1 MDHVSETGHVA
12 GAQAWTAPPRLGAVR
27 VVFAGTPETALPSLE
42 ALVASRHEVVAVVT
56 RPDARS
62 GRGRSLSPSPVA
74 EAAAQHGIE
83 VLKPAKP
90 SDPEFMERL
99 RELAPDCVPIV
110 AYGALIRRE
119 ALDIPR
125 YGWINLHF
133 SVLPAWR
140 GAAPVQ
146 RAIMAG
152 DEVTGATV
160 FSLVEELD
168 AGPVLG
174 TITELI
180 RPDDT
185 SAELLARLAD
195 WGSKLLVDVVDHI
208 EDGDIAAVPQPDDNI
223 SFAPKLTTEEG
234 RIDWTRPAFAV
245 DRHIRGCT
253 PAPGAWTTLAGERV
267 KIGPATISDERT
279 LEPGRIAVGKREV
292 RVGTSTTD
300 LVLGEVQA
308 VGKKRMA
315 AADWGRGTSFEA
327 EPAFDA
333 TEAEHG

>member
-1 MDHVSETGHVA
+1 
-12 GAQAWTAPPRLGAVR
+12 
-27 VVFAGTPETALPSLE
+27 
-42 ALVASRHEVVAVVT
+42 VASRHDVVAVVT
-56 RPDARS
+56 RPDAPA
-62 GRGRSLSPSPVA
+62 GRGRTMTPSPVA
-74 EAAAQHGIE
+74 LAAEAHGIE
-83 VLKPAKP
+83 VLKPSKP
-90 SDPEFMERL
+90 SDPEFMARL

-119 ALDIPR
+119 ALDIPP

-133 SVLPAWR
+133 SVLPSWR

-180 RPDDT
+180 RDDDT
-185 SAELLARLAD
+185 TADLLARLAD

-223 SFAPKLTTEEG
+223 SFAPKLSTDEA
-234 RIDWTRPAFAV
+234 RIDWNRPAFAI

-253 PAPGAWTTLAGERV
+253 PAPGAWTILDGERV
-267 KIGPATISDERT
+267 KIGPAKVADDST
-279 LEPGRIAVGKREV
+279 LEPGRIAAGKREV
-292 RVGTSTTD
+292 RVGTATTD
-300 LVLGEVQA
+300 VVLGEVQA

-315 AADWGRGTSFEA
+315 AADWGRGTSVDGRIFA
-327 EPAFDA
+327 
-333 TEAEHG
+333 

>member
-1 MDHVSETGHVA
+1 M
-12 GAQAWTAPPRLGAVR
+12 RI
-27 VVFAGTPETALPSLE
+27 VFAGTPETALPSLE
-42 ALVASRHEVVAVVT
+42 ALVASRHDVVAVIT
-56 RPDARS
+56 RPDAPA
-62 GRGRSLSPSPVA
+62 GRGRTLTPSPVA
-74 EAAAQHGIE
+74 LAAEAHGIE

-90 SDPEFMERL
+90 SDPEFMARL
-99 RELAPDCVPIV
+99 RELAPDCIPIV

-119 ALDIPR
+119 ALDIPPF
-125 YGWINLHF
+125 GWINLHF

-185 SAELLARLAD
+185 TAELLERLAD

-208 EDGDIAAVPQPDDNI
+208 EDGDIAAVPQPEDNI
-223 SFAPKLTTEEG
+223 SYAPKLTTEEG
-234 RIDWTRPAFAV
+234 RIDWNRPAFAI

-253 PAPGAWTTLAGERV
+253 PAPGAWTVLGDDRV

-279 LEPGRIAVGKREV
+279 LAPGRIGVGKKEV
-292 RVGTSTTD
+292 RVGTTTTD
-300 LVLGEVQA
+300 LVLGDVQA
-308 VGKKRMA
+308 VGKKRMP
-315 AADWGRGTSFEA
+315 AADWARGTTFDTDPSFA
-327 EPAFDA
+327 
-333 TEAEHG
+333 

>member
-1 MDHVSETGHVA
+1 M
-12 GAQAWTAPPRLGAVR
+12 GAATPRLGAVR
-27 VVFAGTPETALPSLE
+27 IVFAGTPETALPSLE
-42 ALVASRHEVVAVVT
+42 ALVASRHDVVAVVT
-56 RPDARS
+56 RPDAPA
-62 GRGRSLSPSPVA
+62 GRGRTLTASPVA
-74 EAAAQHGIE
+74 IAAEAHGIE
-83 VLKPAKP
+83 VLKPARP
-90 SDPEFMERL
+90 SDPEFMDRL
-99 RELAPDCVPIV
+99 REIAPDCVPIV

-119 ALDIPR
+119 ALDIPQF
-125 YGWINLHF
+125 GWINLHF
-133 SVLPAWR
+133 SVLPSWR

-180 RPDDT
+180 RDDDT

-208 EDGDIAAVPQPDDNI
+208 EDGDIAAVPQPEENI
-223 SFAPKLTTEEG
+223 SFAPKLTTEDG
-234 RIDWTRPAFAV
+234 RISWHRPAFAI

-253 PAPGAWTTLAGERV
+253 PAPGAWTVLAGERV
-267 KIGPATISDERT
+267 KIWPAAIAEDRT
-279 LEPGRIAVGKREV
+279 LEPGRIQVGKREV
-292 RVGTSTTD
+292 RVGTTTTD
-300 LVLGEVQA
+300 LLLGEVQA

-315 AADWGRGTSFEA
+315 AADWGRGTAFGA
-327 EPAFDA
+327 EPTFTSTGAD
-333 TEAEHG
+333 HG

>member
-1 MDHVSETGHVA
+1 
-12 GAQAWTAPPRLGAVR
+12 VR
-27 VVFAGTPETALPSLE
+27 VVFAGTPETALPTLE
-42 ALVASRHEVVAVVT
+42 ALVASRHEVVAALT
-56 RPDARS
+56 RPDAPA
-62 GRGRSLSPSPVA
+62 GRGRTLRPSPVA
-74 EAAAQHGIE
+74 EAAAGHGIE

-90 SDPEFMERL
+90 SDPEFMDRL
-99 RELAPDCVPIV
+99 RQIAPDCIPIV

-119 ALDIPR
+119 ALDIPQF
-125 YGWINLHF
+125 GWINLHF

-174 TITELI
+174 SITERI
-180 RPDDT
+180 REEDT

-208 EDGDIAAVPQPDDNI
+208 EDGDIAAVPQPEDNI
-223 SFAPKLTTEEG
+223 SYAPKLTTEEA
-234 RIDWTRPAFAV
+234 RIDWNRPAFAI

-253 PAPGAWTTLAGERV
+253 PAPGAWTLLDAERV
-267 KIGPATISDERT
+267 KIGPATIADDRT
-279 LEPGRIAVGKREV
+279 LVPGQLSIGKQEV
-292 RVGTSTTD
+292 RVGTTTTD

-308 VGKKRMA
+308 FGKKRMR
-315 AADWGRGTSFEA
+315 AADWARGT
-327 EPAFDA
+327 AFPDGA
-333 TEAEHG
+333 AFV

>member
-1 MDHVSETGHVA
+1 M
-12 GAQAWTAPPRLGAVR
+12 R
-27 VVFAGTPETALPSLE
+27 VVFAGTPETAIPSLE
-42 ALVASRHEVVAVVT
+42 ALVASRHDVVAVIT
-56 RPDARS
+56 RPDAPA
-62 GRGRSLSPSPVA
+62 GRGRTLTPSPVA
-74 EAAAQHGIE
+74 QAAERHGIE

-90 SDPEFMERL
+90 SDPDFMDRL
-99 RELAPDCVPIV
+99 REIAPDCVPIV

-125 YGWINLHF
+125 FGWINLHF

-174 TITELI
+174 TITETI
-180 RPDDT
+180 RDDDT

-208 EDGDIAAVPQPDDNI
+208 EDGDIAAVPQPEDNV
-223 SFAPKLTTEEG
+223 SYAPKLTTEEG
-234 RIDWTRPAFAV
+234 RIDWNRPAFAI

-253 PAPGAWTTLAGERV
+253 PAPGAWTVLGHDRV
-267 KIGPATISDERT
+267 KIGPARIAEDRT
-279 LEPGRIAVGKREV
+279 LEPGRIGVGKREV
-292 RVGTSTTD
+292 RVGTTTTD
-300 LVLGEVQA
+300 VVLGEVQA
-308 VGKKRMA
+308 VGKKRMP
-315 AADWGRGTSFEA
+315 AADWARGTSFDT
-327 EPAFDA
+327 EPRFS
-333 TEAEHG
+333 

>member
-1 MDHVSETGHVA
+1 
-12 GAQAWTAPPRLGAVR
+12 VR
-27 VVFAGTPETALPSLE
+27 IVFAGTPETALPSLE
-42 ALVASRHEVVAVVT
+42 ALVASRHDVVAVVT
-56 RPDARS
+56 RPDAPA
-62 GRGRSLSPSPVA
+62 GRGRTMTPSPVA
-74 EAAAQHGIE
+74 VAAEAHGIE
-83 VLKPAKP
+83 VLKPVKP
-90 SDPEFMERL
+90 SDPAFMARL

-125 YGWINLHF
+125 YGWVNLHF
-133 SVLPAWR
+133 SVLPSWR

-180 RPDDT
+180 RDDDT
-185 SAELLARLAD
+185 TAELLERLAD
-195 WGSKLLVDVVDHI
+195 WGSKLLVDVIDHI
-208 EDGDIAAVPQPDDNI
+208 EDGDIAAVPQPEENI

-234 RIDWTRPAFAV
+234 RIDWNRPAFAI
-245 DRHIRGCT
+245 DRHIRGCS

-267 KIGPATISDERT
+267 KIGRSTIAEDRT
-279 LEPGRIAVGKREV
+279 LEPGRIGVGKREV
-292 RVGTSTTD
+292 RVGTTTTD

-315 AADWGRGTSFEA
+315 AADWARGTTFDTEPHFTSEA
-327 EPAFDA
+327 
-333 TEAEHG
+333 TS

>member
-1 MDHVSETGHVA
+1 
-12 GAQAWTAPPRLGAVR
+12 
-27 VVFAGTPETALPSLE
+27 
-42 ALVASRHEVVAVVT
+42 VASRHDVVAVVT
-56 RPDARS
+56 RPDAPA
-62 GRGRSLSPSPVA
+62 GRGRTLTPSPVA
-74 EAAAQHGIE
+74 LAAEAHGIE

-90 SDPEFMERL
+90 SDPDFMARL
-99 RELAPDCVPIV
+99 RELAPDCIPIV

-119 ALDIPR
+119 ALDIPP

-133 SVLPAWR
+133 SVLPSWR

-180 RPDDT
+180 RDDDT
-185 SAELLARLAD
+185 TAELLARLAD

-208 EDGDIAAVPQPDDNI
+208 EDGDVAAVPQPEDNV

-234 RIDWTRPAFAV
+234 RIDWSRPAFAI

-253 PAPGAWTTLAGERV
+253 PAPGAWTTLAGDRV
-267 KIGPATISDERT
+267 KLGRATISDERT
-279 LEPGRIAVGKREV
+279 LEPGRIGVGKREV

-300 LVLGEVQA
+300 LVLGDVQA
-308 VGKKRMA
+308 VGKKRMP
-315 AADWGRGTSFEA
+315 AADWARGTSFDA
-327 EPAFDA
+327 EPCFTSEVVA
-333 TEAEHG
+333 

>member
-1 MDHVSETGHVA
+1 M
-12 GAQAWTAPPRLGAVR
+12 R

-42 ALVASRHEVVAVVT
+42 ALVASRHEVAAVIT
-56 RPDARS
+56 RPDAPS
-62 GRGRSLSPSPVA
+62 GRGRTLRPSPVA
-74 EAAAQHGIE
+74 EAAAEHGIE

-90 SDPEFMERL
+90 SDPDFMARL
-99 RELAPDCVPIV
+99 RGIAPDCVPIV

-119 ALDIPR
+119 ALDIPQF
-125 YGWINLHF
+125 GWINLHF

-174 TITELI
+174 SITERI
-180 RPDDT
+180 REDDT

-208 EDGDIAAVPQPDDNI
+208 EDGDIAAVPQPEDNI
-223 SFAPKLTTEEG
+223 SYAPKLTTDEA
-234 RIDWTRPAFAV
+234 RIDWHRPAFAI

-253 PAPGAWTTLAGERV
+253 PAPGAWTLLGDERV
-267 KIGPATISDERT
+267 KIGPAAIADDRT
-279 LEPGRIAVGKREV
+279 LLPGQLSIGKQEV
-292 RVGTSTTD
+292 RVGTTTTD

-308 VGKKRMA
+308 FGKKRMP
-315 AADWGRGTSFEA
+315 AADWARGTSFPEG
-327 EPAFDA
+327 PAFH
-333 TEAEHG
+333 E

>member
-1 MDHVSETGHVA
+1 
-12 GAQAWTAPPRLGAVR
+12 
-27 VVFAGTPETALPSLE
+27 
-42 ALVASRHEVVAVVT
+42 VASRHDVVAVVT
-56 RPDARS
+56 RPDAPA
-62 GRGRSLSPSPVA
+62 GRGRTLTPSPVA
-74 EAAAQHGIE
+74 LAAEAHGIE

-90 SDPEFMERL
+90 SDPEFMDRL
-99 RELAPDCVPIV
+99 RGLAPDCVPIV

-125 YGWINLHF
+125 FGWINLHF
-133 SVLPAWR
+133 SVLPSWR

-180 RPDDT
+180 RDDDT
-185 SAELLARLAD
+185 TAELLERLAD
-195 WGSKLLVDVVDHI
+195 WGSKLLVDVIDHI
-208 EDGDIAAVPQPDDNI
+208 EDGDIAAVPQPEDNI

-234 RIDWTRPAFAV
+234 RIDWNRPAFAI

-253 PAPGAWTTLAGERV
+253 PAPGAWTILAGERV
-267 KIGPATISDERT
+267 KIGPATVADDRT
-279 LEPGRIAVGKREV
+279 LKPGRLFVGKREV
-292 RVGTSTTD
+292 RVGTTTTD

-315 AADWGRGTSFEA
+315 AADWGRGTTFDD
-327 EPAFDA
+327 EPGFA
-333 TEAEHG
+333 

>member
-1 MDHVSETGHVA
+1 M
-12 GAQAWTAPPRLGAVR
+12 R

-42 ALVASRHEVVAVVT
+42 ALVASRHEVAAVIT
-56 RPDARS
+56 RPDAPS
-62 GRGRSLSPSPVA
+62 GRGRTLRPSPVA
-74 EAAAQHGIE
+74 EAAAEHGIE

-90 SDPEFMERL
+90 SDPDFMARL
-99 RELAPDCVPIV
+99 REIAPDCVPIV

-119 ALDIPR
+119 ALDIPQF
-125 YGWINLHF
+125 GWINLHF

-174 TITELI
+174 SITERI
-180 RPDDT
+180 REDDT

-208 EDGDIAAVPQPDDNI
+208 EDGDIAAVPQPEDNI
-223 SFAPKLTTEEG
+223 SYAPKLTTDEA
-234 RIDWTRPAFAV
+234 RIDWHRPAFAI

-253 PAPGAWTTLAGERV
+253 PAPGAWTLLGDERV
-267 KIGPATISDERT
+267 KIGPAAIADDRT
-279 LEPGRIAVGKREV
+279 LLPGQLSIGKQEV
-292 RVGTSTTD
+292 RVGTTTTD

-308 VGKKRMA
+308 FGKKRMP
-315 AADWGRGTSFEA
+315 AADWARGTSFPEG
-327 EPAFDA
+327 PAFH
-333 TEAEHG
+333 E

>member
-1 MDHVSETGHVA
+1 M
-12 GAQAWTAPPRLGAVR
+12 R

-42 ALVASRHEVVAVVT
+42 ALVASRHEVAAVIT
-56 RPDARS
+56 RPDAPS
-62 GRGRSLSPSPVA
+62 GRGRTLRPSPVA
-74 EAAAQHGIE
+74 EAAAEHGIE

-90 SDPEFMERL
+90 SDPDFMARL
-99 RELAPDCVPIV
+99 REIAPDCVPIV

-119 ALDIPR
+119 ALDIPQF
-125 YGWINLHF
+125 GWINLHF

-174 TITELI
+174 SITERI
-180 RPDDT
+180 REDDT

-208 EDGDIAAVPQPDDNI
+208 EDGDRAAVPQPEDNL
-223 SFAPKLTTEEG
+223 SYAPKLTTDEA
-234 RIDWTRPAFAV
+234 RIDWHRPAFAI

-253 PAPGAWTTLAGERV
+253 PAPGAWTLLGDERV
-267 KIGPATISDERT
+267 KIGPAAIADDRT
-279 LEPGRIAVGKREV
+279 LLPGQLSIGKQEV
-292 RVGTSTTD
+292 RVGTTTTD

-308 VGKKRMA
+308 FGKKRMP
-315 AADWGRGTSFEA
+315 AADWARGTSFPEG
-327 EPAFDA
+327 PAFH
-333 TEAEHG
+333 E

>member
-1 MDHVSETGHVA
+1 
-12 GAQAWTAPPRLGAVR
+12 VR
-27 VVFAGTPETALPSLE
+27 IVFAGTPETALPSLE

-56 RPDARS
+56 RPDARA
-62 GRGRSLSPSPVA
+62 GRGRALTPSPVA
-74 EAAAQHGIE
+74 VAAEAHGIE

-90 SDPEFMERL
+90 SDPDFMARL
-99 RELAPDCVPIV
+99 RELAPDCIPIV

-119 ALDIPR
+119 ALDIPPF
-125 YGWINLHF
+125 GWINLHF
-133 SVLPAWR
+133 SVLPSWR

-180 RPDDT
+180 REDDT
-185 SAELLARLAD
+185 TAELLERLAD

-208 EDGDIAAVPQPDDNI
+208 EDGDIAAVPQPEENV
-223 SFAPKLTTEEG
+223 SFAPKLTTDEA
-234 RIDWTRPAFAV
+234 RIDWNRPAFAI

-253 PAPGAWTTLAGERV
+253 PAPGAWTTLDGERI
-267 KIGPATISDERT
+267 KIGPATIADDRT
-279 LEPGRIAVGKREV
+279 LEPGRIGVGKREV
-292 RVGTSTTD
+292 RVGTTTTD

-308 VGKKRMA
+308 VGKRRMA
-315 AADWGRGTSFEA
+315 AADWGRGTTFSA
-327 EPAFDA
+327 DPSFDA
-333 TEAEHG
+333 VAS

>member
-1 MDHVSETGHVA
+1 M
-12 GAQAWTAPPRLGAVR
+12 R

-42 ALVASRHEVVAVVT
+42 ALVASRHEVAAVIT
-56 RPDARS
+56 RPDAPS
-62 GRGRSLSPSPVA
+62 GRGRTLRPSPVA
-74 EAAAQHGIE
+74 EAAAEHGIE

-90 SDPEFMERL
+90 SDPEFMDRL
-99 RELAPDCVPIV
+99 RAIAPDCIPIV

-119 ALDIPR
+119 ALDIPQF
-125 YGWINLHF
+125 GWINLHF

-174 TITELI
+174 SITERI
-180 RPDDT
+180 REDDT

-195 WGSKLLVDVVDHI
+195 WGRKLRVDVVDHI
-208 EDGDIAAVPQPDDNI
+208 EAGDIGAVPQPEDNI
-223 SFAPKLTTEEG
+223 SYAPKLTTDEA
-234 RIDWTRPAFAV
+234 RIDWHRPAFAI

-253 PAPGAWTTLAGERV
+253 PAPGAWTLLGDERV
-267 KIGPATISDERT
+267 KIGPAAIADDRT
-279 LEPGRIAVGKREV
+279 LLPGQLSIGKQEV
-292 RVGTSTTD
+292 RVGTTTTD
-300 LVLGEVQA
+300 LVLGDVQA
-308 VGKKRMA
+308 FGKKRMR
-315 AADWGRGTSFEA
+315 AADWARGTSFPEG
-327 EPAFDA
+327 PAFH
-333 TEAEHG
+333 E